1 METAPQIKSCSENRQ
16 KQSCWSRSS
25 NPGPQGPPSSPFA
38 LTPSLRAL
46 YYQLGREVG
55 RLWAGIHALAKHF
68 WGILKQADGHP

>member
-1 METAPQIKSCSENRQ
+1 MFN
-16 KQSCWSRSS
+16 
-25 NPGPQGPPSSPFA
+25 

-46 YYQLGREVG
+46 YYQLGRELG

>member
-38 LTPSLRAL
+38 LTPSLRAALGNFRRFPGIVSGKTMEL
-46 YYQLGREVG
+46 YESC
-55 RLWAGIHALAKHF
+55 
-68 WGILKQADGHP
+68 